1 MTIHGAGSGDI
12 GPLVVKPRDAR
23 RMLSCGQKKLYELL
37 RDGQLESFKDGGSRK
52 ITVSSIEQ
60 FIARGLTAPGGSK
73 LKRPAGKQEPHK
85 KARPAVGR
93 PGHVERN
100 KP

>member
-12 GPLVVKPRDAR
+12 GPLVVKPRDARRMLAR

-52 ITVSSIEQ
+52 ITVSSIERY
-60 FIARGLTAPGGSK
+60 IARGLTGPGGSN
-73 LKRPAGKQEPHK
+73 LRRPAGK
-85 KARPAVGR
+85 
-93 PGHVERN
+93 
-100 KP
+100 

>member
-23 RMLSCGQKKLYELL
+23 RMLSCGQKRLYELL

-52 ITVSSIEQ
+52 ITVSSIERY
-60 FIARGLTAPGGSK
+60 IARRLTGPGGSN
-73 LKRPAGKQEPHK
+73 LKRPARK
-85 KARPAVGR
+85 
-93 PGHVERN
+93 
-100 KP
+100 